1 MGLLSSSKKNAV
13 TNNSTVNDNRV
24 SVGEGASVIDLGG
37 GTYDQSVTDNSSVFN
52 DYSVNDSSTSEF
64 TDNSVTT
71 ATDNRDYSTLNDFSL
86 VDNSDRSF
94 ADNSVTTATDS
105 RDYSVNDNS
114 STLNDF
120 SLVDNSDRSFV
131 DNSVTTATDSR
142 DYSVNDS
149 SDRSYTDNSVTT
161 ATDSRAW
168 DYSVSD
174 SSTDNRDFSVNDYSD
189 RSFTQNYNITAL
201 DGGAIAGIEG
211 VANAAIGG
219 SARQLSAALDFGKGA
234 LDAANETTRTTA
246 GLLTNVL
253 GSQQEFAR
261 GFVADFYKSQQ
272 TEQERGFDRIAS
284 MGTVVVLVIGAALV
298 LRR

>member
-1 MGLLSSSKKNAV
+1 MGLLSSSKRNSV

-37 GTYDQSVTDNSSVFN
+37 GTYDQSVTDNSSVFS

-64 TDNSVTT
+64 T
-71 ATDNRDYSTLNDFSL
+71 
-86 VDNSDRSF
+86 
-94 ADNSVTTATDS
+94 DNSVTTATDS

-142 DYSVNDS
+142 DYSVNDY
-149 SDRSYTDNSVTT
+149 SDRSYVDSSVTT
-161 ATDSRAW
+161 ATDSRSW
-168 DYSVSD
+168 DYSVND
-174 SSTDNRDFSVNDYSD
+174 SSDRSYRDNSVTNATDSRAFDYSVNDSSSDNRDFSVNDYSD

-201 DGGAIAGIEG
+201 DGGAISGMEATTK
-211 VANAAIGG
+211 
-219 SARQLSAALDFGKGA
+219 AALDFGRGA

-246 GLLTNVL
+246 NLLSGVL

-272 TEQERGFDRIAS
+272 TEQERGFDRLAQLGTIA
-284 MGTVVVLVIGAALV
+284 VLVIGAGMIMKG
-298 LRR
+298 R